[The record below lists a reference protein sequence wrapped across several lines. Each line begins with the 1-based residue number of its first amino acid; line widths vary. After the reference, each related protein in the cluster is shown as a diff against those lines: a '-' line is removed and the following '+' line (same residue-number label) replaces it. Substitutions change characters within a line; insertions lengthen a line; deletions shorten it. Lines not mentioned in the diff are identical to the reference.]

1 MKNTGDGRRKTR
13 VEKEVQN
20 VISNYII
27 QQMKND
33 IPGVVTLTRIQMPS
47 DFRAAQAF
55 VTYYD
60 AVENEDVQKVD
71 VIKILNHWAKD
82 IQDEIAHQLKMRYCP
97 KITFY
102 YDEST
107 EHILKI
113 ENILSNLSPNQKVH
127 APDEFDEEE
136 EES

>member
-13 VEKEVQN
+13 VEKEVQS

-27 QQMKND
+27 QQMKGD
-33 IPGVVTLTRIQMPS
+33 IPGLVTVTRVQMPS

-60 AVENEDVQKVD
+60 ATEDKSAKPFDVVKV
-71 VIKILNHWAKD
+71 LNLWAKD
-82 IQDEIAHQLKMRYCP
+82 MQDEIAHQLKMRYCP
-97 KITFY
+97 KITFF

-113 ENILSNLSPNQKVH
+113 ENILSNLSPNQKVT
-127 APDEFDEEE
+127 APDEYVEEDEE
-136 EES
+136 S